1 MKERKIGM
9 MLLLWFVTFGIYYIV
24 WHYKFQKELR
34 EESGQGIMAIGHL
47 MIFLVPVVNIIY
59 YIYWLCVVDKRLVYI
74 GAKKGNRWWLYLLLS
89 PIPYGST
96 FVPILIQNK
105 ANHLGTID
113 VGDSQKDK
121 SDTELRVDKYAKYFN
136 Q

>member
-74 GAKKGNRWWLYLLLS
+74 GAKKGNRW
-89 PIPYGST
+89 
-96 FVPILIQNK
+96 
-105 ANHLGTID
+105 
-113 VGDSQKDK
+113 
-121 SDTELRVDKYAKYFN
+121 
-136 Q
+136 